1 MEIFCQCWKKTGWKH
16 NQEEFQME
24 GKFLSLRVHIRR
36 VKLRER
42 INSLEEKLVIHYC
55 ELRGDML

>member
-1 MEIFCQCWKKTGWKH
+1 MG
-16 NQEEFQME
+16 
-24 GKFLSLRVHIRR
+24 GKFLSLHVHIHR